1 MHSIKLEQF
10 EGPLDLLL
18 QLIEQEELD
27 ITTVSLAKVTDQYL
41 KHIEQLEHVMPEEV
55 ADFLLVASKLIYLK
69 SKYLLPNLDIVDEED
84 AGDLAHQLKMYQQFY
99 QASKVLEKMLGKQ
112 HFGFIRTQPMRPKFA
127 PEFTP
132 PPSVTAEDFPAIMR
146 TIIGRLTEIARL
158 PKVLMA
164 RAVSIKE
171 RISHFRELLQEKM
184 EFSFSRFIDKENKVD
199 TIVSFLAMLELVKQ
213 RIISVDQSEL
223 FADISIRSQ
232 PLIEPK
238 LNE

>member
-41 KHIEQLEHVMPEEV
+41 KHVEQLEHVMPEEV
-55 ADFLLVASKLIYLK
+55 ADFLVVASKLIYLK
-69 SKYLLPNLDIVDEED
+69 SKYLLPNLDIADEED

-132 PPSVTAEDFPAIMR
+132 PPSLKSEDMVTIMKNV
-146 TIIGRLTEIARL
+146 IARLGEIASL

-171 RISHFRELLQEKM
+171 RIGHFRDLLQEKM
-184 EFSFSRFIDKENKVD
+184 EFSFSHFVDKGNKVD

-213 RIISVDQSEL
+213 RVIKVEQNEL
-223 FADISIRSQ
+223 FSDINIRNQ
-232 PLIEPK
+232 DV
-238 LNE
+238 

>member
-41 KHIEQLEHVMPEEV
+41 KHVEQLEHVMPEEV
-55 ADFLLVASKLIYLK
+55 ADFLVVASKLIYLK
-69 SKYLLPNLDIVDEED
+69 SKYLLPNLDIADEED

-132 PPSVTAEDFPAIMR
+132 PPSLKSEDLVTIMKGV
-146 TIIGRLTEIARL
+146 IARLGEIASL

-171 RISHFRELLQEKM
+171 RIGHFRDLLQEKM
-184 EFSFSRFIDKENKVD
+184 EFSFSHFVDKGNKVD

-213 RIISVDQSEL
+213 RVIKVEQNEL
-223 FADISIRSQ
+223 FSDINIRNH
-232 PLIEPK
+232 EV
-238 LNE
+238 